1 MGGGHSALSRLYGL
15 GVDNVRSLRVVRAVR
30 GTRYAVR
37 GAWCVVCDAKL
48 NFLSSKPHSPA
59 CLPPNQVCPLLLSSL
74 EDFFFVFEVVM
85 MDTGKRTFDVLLT
98 ADVYSLPPLFLL
110 PFPPFP
116 SFFLLFLL
124 LILQVVEFEVVV
136 ASGAIVVAN
145 KDRNAELFWALR
157 GGGGGTFGIVT
168 NMTVLLR
175 PDPGELTVLTQAS
188 SDNSVTHV
196 THPSYWESAWGNE
209 TIHP

>member
-30 GTRYAVR
+30 GTRCVVR
-37 GAWCVVCDAKL
+37 GVRCQAQ
-48 NFLSSKPHSPA
+48 F
-59 CLPPNQVCPLLLSSL
+59 PLLFGR
-74 EDFFFVFEVVM
+74 FFFIFEVVM

-196 THPSYWESAWGNE
+196 THLPTGNLRGGTKPSIRDLSVR
-209 TIHP
+209 